1 MAARFSNPSS
11 YWQSRLDESGKAMEY
26 ESIKREW
33 VRKNPDATSEEYERF
48 IKWLA
53 GWLRF

>member
-1 MAARFSNPSS
+1 MAARFSNSSS
-11 YWQSRLDESGKAMEY
+11 YWQSRLDESGKAREY
-26 ESIKREW
+26 ESVKREW
-33 VRKNPDATSEEYERF
+33 VRKHPDASPEEYERF